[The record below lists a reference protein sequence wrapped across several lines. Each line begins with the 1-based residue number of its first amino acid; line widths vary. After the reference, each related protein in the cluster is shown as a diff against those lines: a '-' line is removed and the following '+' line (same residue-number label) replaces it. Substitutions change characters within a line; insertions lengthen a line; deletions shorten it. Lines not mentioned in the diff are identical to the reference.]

1 MAVNRGD
8 RRGYDFGAT
17 SENPEGLRRDDGGL
31 WNGAVDEDHID
42 CRPLTRPQRGSG
54 FSNSERDYGPRDM
67 STAAHVDGSHT
78 RPAYPSGAGYTP
90 QPDRRG
96 PGASV
101 ARAKAGSDSEWW
113 PDEWYGYPAKRQG
126 G

>member
-1 MAVNRGD
+1 MAVNRGSMG
-8 RRGYDFGAT
+8 RGFSFGTT
-17 SENPEGLRRDDGGL
+17 SDNPHPLTRDDGGTRQTGSVRADHAIDSEHSRPHSKGFNNPETDYGPSDL
-31 WNGAVDEDHID
+31 ADVDHID
-42 CRPLTRPQRGSG
+42 RSMPQ
-54 FSNSERDYGPRDM
+54 YPR
-67 STAAHVDGSHT
+67 
-78 RPAYPSGAGYTP
+78 GAGYTP

-113 PDEWYGYPAKRQG
+113 PDTWYGYPSKRQG